1 MTDILS
7 LLRALCRPALLIR
20 AARIGQASY
29 DRQRDLG
36 RILRTGRL
44 PAPGAAAMA
53 LMEREAELEERRR
66 EGSAAY
72 TYGTHV
78 EVLAALMAE
87 ARVVAAGR

>member
-1 MTDILS
+1 MTDIMT
-7 LLRALCRPALLIR
+7 LLRALRRPALLIR

-29 DRQRDLG
+29 DRRRDLG

-53 LMEREAELEERRR
+53 LVEREAELDERRR

-72 TYGTHV
+72 TFASHV

-87 ARVVAAGR
+87 ARAVAARD